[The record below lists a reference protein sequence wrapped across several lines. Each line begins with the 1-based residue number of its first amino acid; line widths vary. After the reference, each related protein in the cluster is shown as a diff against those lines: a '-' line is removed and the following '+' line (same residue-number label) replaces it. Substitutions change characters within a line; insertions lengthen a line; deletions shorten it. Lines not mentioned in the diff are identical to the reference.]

1 MNVRSLWSE
10 LKERKV
16 LRLAIIYLVIAWLV
30 IEVADVIFP
39 ALLLPEWALRLLV
52 AFLILGFP
60 FALVLSW
67 MFDLTAEGVRRAPKP
82 GMDPAAGAPHGPSPS
97 TGEVV
102 PTAER
107 SVAVLPFVNMSDDR
121 ENEYFSDGMTEEILN
136 ALAKVRD
143 LRVASRTSAFA
154 FKGQDSDVLEIARK
168 LRVGTIVE
176 GSVRKAGN
184 QIRVTAQLI
193 SAEDGYHLWS
203 ESYDR
208 ELEDV
213 FQVQDDIARS
223 IVDALKVELRG
234 EREEHLVEPETK
246 DVEAYTLYLQG
257 RFFFNRF
264 HETDLERSLRLYDQA
279 LEHDPSYARAYA
291 GIADTWMQLAD
302 DWAPPDQ
309 AYPEARK
316 AAEKALQ
323 LDPNLAEA
331 HTARGKVLGW
341 FEWDFDA
348 AELALRRAVGAN
360 RKYGDA
366 HWGLGSILPATGQLD
381 EAIAEMR
388 LAVSIDPLS
397 PVFNYWLARFL
408 YFRRAVDEAM
418 EEAHRSMELD
428 ASSFRPRV
436 ILGLC
441 HLLLGEAEEALKA
454 FESDAVRGMVS
465 GQAFIARAHAE
476 AGREAEARRILAEL
490 EGGTEYVRAEF
501 VAPAWAAL
509 GDLDRAFAALERA
522 FADRSAGLIY
532 LHVDPSYDS
541 LRDDPRYA
549 ELVERIGLRSG

>member
-1 MNVRSLWSE
+1 
-10 LKERKV
+10 
-16 LRLAIIYLVIAWLV
+16 
-30 IEVADVIFP
+30 
-39 ALLLPEWALRLLV
+39 
-52 AFLILGFP
+52 
-60 FALVLSW
+60 
-67 MFDLTAEGVRRAPKP
+67 
-82 GMDPAAGAPHGPSPS
+82 
-97 TGEVV
+97 
-102 PTAER
+102 
-107 SVAVLPFVNMSDDR
+107 
-121 ENEYFSDGMTEEILN
+121 
-136 ALAKVRD
+136 
-143 LRVASRTSAFA
+143 
-154 FKGQDSDVLEIARK
+154 
-168 LRVGTIVE
+168 
-176 GSVRKAGN
+176 
-184 QIRVTAQLI
+184 
-193 SAEDGYHLWS
+193 
-203 ESYDR
+203 
-208 ELEDV
+208 
-213 FQVQDDIARS
+213 
-223 IVDALKVELRG
+223 
-234 EREEHLVEPETK
+234 VEPETK

-257 RFFFNRF
+257 RFFFNRYR
-264 HETDLERSLRLYDQA
+264 EADLQRSLRLYDQA
-279 LEHDPSYARAYA
+279 LEHDPSYARAHA

-316 AAEKALQ
+316 AAERALQ

-397 PVFNYWLARFL
+397 SVFSYWLARFL
-408 YFRRAVDEAM
+408 YFRREVDEAK

-428 ASSFRPRV
+428 PSSFRPRV

-441 HLLLGEAEEALKA
+441 HLIRGQAEEALEA

-465 GQAFIARAHAE
+465 AQPFIARAHGV
-476 AGREAEARRILAEL
+476 AGQEAEARRILVEL
-490 EGGTEYVRAEF
+490 EEGTDYVRAEF